1 MNKKDEA
8 LVKFVEVVTSTT
20 EDEFE
25 KKYIREAQQED
36 KEQDDDKEED

>member
-8 LVKFVEVVTSTT
+8 LVKFIEVVKSTT

-25 KKYIREAQQED
+25 KKYVREAEQED

>member
-8 LVKFVEVVTSTT
+8 LVKFIEVVKSTT

-25 KKYIREAQQED
+25 KKYIRKAEQED

>member
-8 LVKFVEVVTSTT
+8 LVKFIEVVKSTT

-25 KKYIREAQQED
+25 KKYIREAEQED
-36 KEQDDDKEED
+36 KEQDNGEEKD